1 MIFCNFFQKL
11 HRLSWPLLCVGKV
24 SIHSRMCK
32 LDTLH
37 GIHRTN
43 LIHDKVNNLFCV
55 MKQITDMNND
65 LAIEVVLPVKL
76 FSILENRPG
85 IEAVTTHLSLL
96 EHLQMSGLCVGAAN
110 FKNKVEA

>member
-1 MIFCNFFQKL
+1 
-11 HRLSWPLLCVGKV
+11 
-24 SIHSRMCK
+24 MCK

-76 FSILENRPG
+76 FSILENIPA
-85 IEAVTTHLSLL
+85 IEAVATHLSLL
-96 EHLQMSGLCVGAAN
+96 EHLEMSGLCGGC
-110 FKNKVEA
+110 KL